1 MTDRKKRFNDLFIN
15 QPKNE
20 PVIQESTVEIIQPL
34 ENETRAPGAADNMMI
49 SIQLDVFNHMIQELR
64 ESIHK
69 EVAAH
74 LSSINVNLSESTYDA
89 TSILKRLDALEQT
102 PSKQTN
108 TSWAIE
114 RDEAGNLVRFVPE

>member
-34 ENETRAPGAADNMMI
+34 ENETRTPVVSDNMI
-49 SIQLDVFNHMIQELR
+49 AIQLDVFNHMIQELR

-74 LSSINVNLSESTYDA
+74 LSSINVNLSESTYDV